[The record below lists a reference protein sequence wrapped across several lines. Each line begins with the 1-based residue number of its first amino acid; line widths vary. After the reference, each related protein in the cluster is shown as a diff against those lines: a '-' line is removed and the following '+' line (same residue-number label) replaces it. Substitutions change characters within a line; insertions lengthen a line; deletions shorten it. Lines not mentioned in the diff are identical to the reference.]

1 MTPVDLF
8 ETLTSTQTEALNRLR
23 AGDCGP
29 RWIRAERQTAGQGRM
44 GRQWEG
50 PSGNLMASWY
60 GVLPVEMRRVTQ
72 LSFVAA
78 LAVTEAI
85 RPLLRVPDPLKIK
98 WPNDVLYEGH
108 KLCGILAQ
116 SETLETGLGV
126 VIGIG
131 INIAEAPQGL
141 SYGPAALNA
150 LAAQPQTVECVLE
163 ALDAAL
169 TRRLDDWLT
178 HGFEATAAQWWDQA
192 YGRDRLC
199 LIEQHPQARTGT
211 ILGLDDYGALRV
223 RDPDG
228 TIHVIASG
236 SVSYPEA

>member
-1 MTPVDLF
+1 MALIDVFDSLP
-8 ETLTSTQTEALNRLR
+8 STQTEALNRLR
-23 AGDCGP
+23 AADCGP
-29 RWIRAERQTAGQGRM
+29 RWVRAKWQTAGQGRM

-78 LAVTEAI
+78 LAVTDAI
-85 RPLLRVPDPLKIK
+85 RPLLRAPDPLKIK
-98 WPNDVLYEGH
+98 WPNDVLYEGR

-116 SETLETGLGV
+116 SETLETGLGI

-131 INIAEAPQGL
+131 INVTEAPQGL
-141 SYGPAALNA
+141 SYGTAAVNDLT
-150 LAAQPQTVECVLE
+150 AQPQTVEGVLE

-178 HGFEATAAQWWDQA
+178 HGFEVTAAQWWDQA

-211 ILGLDDYGALRV
+211 ILGLDEYGALRV

>member
-1 MTPVDLF
+1 MALIDVFDSLP
-8 ETLTSTQTEALNRLR
+8 STQTEALSRLR
-23 AGDCGP
+23 AGDRGP
-29 RWIRAERQTAGQGRM
+29 RWVRAQRQTAGQGRM
-44 GRQWEG
+44 GRQWDG

-78 LAVTEAI
+78 LAVTDAI
-85 RPLLRVPDPLKIK
+85 RPVLSAPDPLKIK
-98 WPNDVLYEGH
+98 WPNDVLYEGR

-131 INIAEAPQGL
+131 INIAKAPQGL
-141 SYGPAALNA
+141 SYGTAALND
-150 LAAQPQTVECVLE
+150 LTAQPQTVEVVLD

-192 YGRDRLC
+192 YGRDQLC
-199 LIEQHPQARTGT
+199 LIEQHSQARTGT